1 MRIRLADG
9 DLVQIAFE
17 GFGRPLRNAAR
28 INNEE
33 PKLISV
39 LAMKWNIMAKPH
51 VALLGLGT
59 MGAGMAGRLLSAG
72 FPLSVYNRNAERAK
86 PYAELGASFASSP
99 REAASQAE
107 VVISMVADD
116 VASREVWLGTN
127 GALAGA
133 KSGAVLIE
141 SSTLSV
147 SWIKELA
154 TSASRANCEL
164 LDAPVTGTK
173 PHAESGQLLFL
184 VGGSAK
190 TLERVR
196 PVLSILGRDAI
207 HLGPTG
213 SGALMKL
220 INNFLAAVQAVS
232 FGEALSLI
240 EAGGLDRAKTTSIL
254 TEGAPGSAI
263 LKRVA
268 ERVASGDFTPHFHLS
283 LMAKDV
289 SYAIEEGRCRQVN
302 MQTAAAA
309 LTAFKQAIANG
320 LGEKDFTAVVQ
331 AIDNPPAKS
340 A

>member
-1 MRIRLADG
+1 MT
-9 DLVQIAFE
+9 
-17 GFGRPLRNAAR
+17 
-28 INNEE
+28 
-33 PKLISV
+33 
-39 LAMKWNIMAKPH
+39 KPH

-59 MGAGMAGRLLSAG
+59 MGAGMAGRLLSGG
-72 FPLSVYNRNAERAK
+72 FPLSVYSRNANRAK
-86 PYAELGASFASSP
+86 PYAERGASLASSP

-107 VVISMVADD
+107 VIISMVADD
-116 VASREVWLGTN
+116 VASREVWSGTN
-127 GALAGA
+127 GALDGV
-133 KSGAVLIE
+133 KPGAVLIE

-147 SWIKELA
+147 GWVKELA
-154 TSASRANCEL
+154 TSAAQANCEL

-190 TLERVR
+190 ALERVT
-196 PVLSILGRDAI
+196 PVLSVMGRDAI

-240 EAGGLDRAKTTSIL
+240 EAGGLDQAKATSIL
-254 TEGAPGSAI
+254 TEGAPGSPI

-268 ERVASGDFTPHFHLS
+268 ERVATGDFTPHFHLS

-289 SYAIEEGRCRQVN
+289 SYAIEEGRRRHVN
-302 MQTAAAA
+302 LQTAAAA
-309 LTAFKQAIANG
+309 LAAFKQAVASG
-320 LGEKDFTAVVQ
+320 LGESDFTAVVQ
-331 AIDNPPAKS
+331 AIGHPPAKS

>member
-1 MRIRLADG
+1 M
-9 DLVQIAFE
+9 
-17 GFGRPLRNAAR
+17 
-28 INNEE
+28 
-33 PKLISV
+33 S
-39 LAMKWNIMAKPH
+39 KPH

-72 FPLSVYNRNAERAK
+72 FPLSVYNRNADRAK
-86 PYAELGASFASSP
+86 PYAERGASVASSP
-99 REAASQAE
+99 REAAAQAE
-107 VVISMVADD
+107 IIISMVADD
-116 VASREVWLGTN
+116 VASREIWLGTN

-133 KSGAVLIE
+133 KPGTVLIE

-147 SWIKELA
+147 GWIKELA
-154 TSASRANCEL
+154 TAASRANCEL

-184 VGGSAK
+184 VGGSAQ
-190 TLERVR
+190 TLDRVR
-196 PVLSILGRDAI
+196 PVLSVLGRDAI

-240 EAGGLDRAKTTSIL
+240 EAGGLDRAKATSIL
-254 TEGAPGSAI
+254 TEGAPGSPI

-289 SYAIEEGRCRQVN
+289 TYAIEEGRRRHVN

-309 LTAFKQAIANG
+309 LSAFKQAVTSG
-320 LGEKDFTAVVQ
+320 LGERDFTAVVQ
-331 AIDNPPAKS
+331 AIGHPPAKS

>member
-1 MRIRLADG
+1 
-9 DLVQIAFE
+9 
-17 GFGRPLRNAAR
+17 
-28 INNEE
+28 
-33 PKLISV
+33 
-39 LAMKWNIMAKPH
+39 
-51 VALLGLGT
+51 
-59 MGAGMAGRLLSAG
+59 MGAGMAGRLLSSG
-72 FPLSVYNRNAERAK
+72 FPVSVYNRNPERAK
-86 PYAELGASFASSP
+86 PFAERGASVANSP
-99 REAASQAE
+99 RDAALNAE

-116 VASREVWLGTN
+116 VASREIWLGPN
-127 GALAGA
+127 GALAAA
-133 KSGAVLIE
+133 KSGAVWIE

-147 SWIKELA
+147 GWIKELA
-154 TSASRANCEL
+154 TNASRANCEL

-184 VGGSAK
+184 VGGSANA
-190 TLERVR
+190 LDRVR
-196 PVLSILGRDAI
+196 PVLSVMGRDAI

-240 EAGGLDRAKTTSIL
+240 EAGSLDRAKATAIL
-254 TEGAPGSAI
+254 TEGAPGSPI
-263 LKRVA
+263 IKRVA
-268 ERVASGDFTPHFHLS
+268 ERVESGDFTPHFHLS

-289 SYAIEEGRCRQVN
+289 SYAIEEGRRRQVN

-309 LTAFKQAIANG
+309 LTAFKQAVANG

-331 AIDNPPAKS
+331 AIGHPPAKS

>member
-1 MRIRLADG
+1 M
-9 DLVQIAFE
+9 
-17 GFGRPLRNAAR
+17 P
-28 INNEE
+28 
-33 PKLISV
+33 
-39 LAMKWNIMAKPH
+39 KPH

-59 MGAGMAGRLLSAG
+59 MGAGMAGRLLSSG
-72 FPLSVYNRNAERAK
+72 FPVSVYNRNPERAK
-86 PYAELGASFASSP
+86 PFAERGASVANSP
-99 REAASQAE
+99 RDAALNAE

-116 VASREVWLGTN
+116 VASREIWLGPN
-127 GALAGA
+127 GALAAA
-133 KSGAVLIE
+133 KSGAVWIE

-147 SWIKELA
+147 GWIKELA
-154 TSASRANCEL
+154 TNASRANCEL

-184 VGGSAK
+184 VGGSANA
-190 TLERVR
+190 LDRVR
-196 PVLSILGRDAI
+196 PVLSVMGRDAI

-240 EAGGLDRAKTTSIL
+240 EAGSLDRAKATAIL
-254 TEGAPGSAI
+254 TEGAPGSPI
-263 LKRVA
+263 IKRVA
-268 ERVASGDFTPHFHLS
+268 ERVESGDFTPHFHLS

-289 SYAIEEGRCRQVN
+289 SYAIEEGRRRQVN

-309 LTAFKQAIANG
+309 LTAFKQAVANG

-331 AIDNPPAKS
+331 AIGHPPAKS

>member
-1 MRIRLADG
+1 MT
-9 DLVQIAFE
+9 
-17 GFGRPLRNAAR
+17 
-28 INNEE
+28 
-33 PKLISV
+33 
-39 LAMKWNIMAKPH
+39 KPH

-59 MGAGMAGRLLSAG
+59 MGAGMAGRLLSGG
-72 FPLSVYNRNAERAK
+72 FPLSVYSRNANRAK
-86 PYAELGASFASSP
+86 PYAERGASLASSP

-107 VVISMVADD
+107 VIISMVADD
-116 VASREVWLGTN
+116 VASREVWSGTN
-127 GALAGA
+127 GALDGV
-133 KSGAVLIE
+133 KPGAVLIE

-147 SWIKELA
+147 GWVKELA
-154 TSASRANCEL
+154 TSAAQANCEL

-190 TLERVR
+190 ALERVT
-196 PVLSILGRDAI
+196 PVLSVMGRDAI

-240 EAGGLDRAKTTSIL
+240 EAGGLDQAKATSIL
-254 TEGAPGSAI
+254 TEGAPGSPI

-268 ERVASGDFTPHFHLS
+268 ERVATGDFTPHFHLS

-289 SYAIEEGRCRQVN
+289 SYAIEEGRRRHVN
-302 MQTAAAA
+302 LQTAAAA
-309 LTAFKQAIANG
+309 LAAFKQAVASG
-320 LGEKDFTAVVQ
+320 LGESDFTAVVQ
-331 AIDNPPAKS
+331 AIGHPPAKT

>member
-1 MRIRLADG
+1 M
-9 DLVQIAFE
+9 
-17 GFGRPLRNAAR
+17 
-28 INNEE
+28 
-33 PKLISV
+33 S
-39 LAMKWNIMAKPH
+39 KPR

-72 FPLSVYNRNAERAK
+72 FPLSVYNRNAERAR
-86 PYAELGASFASSP
+86 PFAERGATLASSP

-107 VVISMVADD
+107 IVISMVADD
-116 VASREVWLGTN
+116 IASKEIWLGPN
-127 GALAGA
+127 GALSAA

-141 SSTLSV
+141 CSTLSV
-147 SWIKELA
+147 GWIKELA
-154 TSASRANCEL
+154 TSASQVNCEL

-184 VGGSAK
+184 VGGSAEA
-190 TLERVR
+190 LDRAR

-232 FGEALSLI
+232 FGEALSLV
-240 EAGGLDRAKTTSIL
+240 EAGGLDQGKATSIL
-254 TEGAPGSAI
+254 TEGAPGSPI

-268 ERVASGDFTPHFHLS
+268 ERVASSDFTPHFHLS

-289 SYAIEEGRCRQVN
+289 SYAIEEGRRRQVN

-309 LTAFKQAIANG
+309 LTAFKQAVASG

-331 AIDNPPAKS
+331 AISHAPAKS

>member
-1 MRIRLADG
+1 MT
-9 DLVQIAFE
+9 
-17 GFGRPLRNAAR
+17 
-28 INNEE
+28 
-33 PKLISV
+33 
-39 LAMKWNIMAKPH
+39 KPH
-51 VALLGLGT
+51 VAILGLGT

-72 FPLSVYNRNAERAK
+72 FPLSVYNRNADRAK
-86 PYAELGASFASSP
+86 PYAERGASVASSP
-99 REAASQAE
+99 SEAVSQAE
-107 VVISMVADD
+107 IVISMVADD
-116 VASREVWLGTN
+116 VASREIWLGTN
-127 GALAGA
+127 GALAGV
-133 KSGAVLIE
+133 KRGAVLIE
-141 SSTLSV
+141 ASTLSV
-147 SWIKELA
+147 GWVKELA
-154 TSASRANCEL
+154 ASASQVHCEF

-190 TLERVR
+190 ALDRAR
-196 PVLSILGRDAI
+196 PVLSVMGRDAI

-240 EAGGLDRAKTTSIL
+240 EAGGLDRAKATSIL
-254 TEGAPGSAI
+254 TEGAPGSPI
-263 LKRVA
+263 LKRVT

-289 SYAIEEGRCRQVN
+289 TYAIEEGRRRQVN

-309 LTAFKQAIANG
+309 LAAFKQAVASG

-331 AIDNPPAKS
+331 VGHPSAKS

>member
-1 MRIRLADG
+1 M
-9 DLVQIAFE
+9 
-17 GFGRPLRNAAR
+17 P
-28 INNEE
+28 
-33 PKLISV
+33 
-39 LAMKWNIMAKPH
+39 KPH

-59 MGAGMAGRLLSAG
+59 MGAGMAGRLLSSG

-86 PYAELGASFASSP
+86 PFAERGASVANSP
-99 REAASQAE
+99 RDAALNAE

-116 VASREVWLGTN
+116 VASREIWLGPN

-147 SWIKELA
+147 GWIKELA
-154 TSASRANCEL
+154 TNASRGNCEL

-184 VGGSAK
+184 VGGSANA
-190 TLERVR
+190 LDRVR
-196 PVLSILGRDAI
+196 PVLSVMGRDAI

-240 EAGGLDRAKTTSIL
+240 DAGGLDHVKASSIL
-254 TEGAPGSAI
+254 TEGAPGSPI
-263 LKRVA
+263 LKRVT

-289 SYAIEEGRCRQVN
+289 TYAIEEGRRRQVN
-302 MQTAAAA
+302 IQTAAAA
-309 LTAFKQAIANG
+309 LLAFKQAVASG

-331 AIDNPPAKS
+331 AIGHPPAKS

>member
-1 MRIRLADG
+1 M
-9 DLVQIAFE
+9 V
-17 GFGRPLRNAAR
+17 
-28 INNEE
+28 
-33 PKLISV
+33 
-39 LAMKWNIMAKPH
+39 KPH

-59 MGAGMAGRLLSAG
+59 MGAGMAGRLLSSG
-72 FPLSVYNRNAERAK
+72 FPVSVYNRNPERAK
-86 PYAELGASFASSP
+86 PFAERGASVANSP
-99 REAASQAE
+99 RDAALNAE

-116 VASREVWLGTN
+116 VASREIWLGPN
-127 GALAGA
+127 GALVAA

-147 SWIKELA
+147 GWIKELA
-154 TSASRANCEL
+154 TNASRANCEL

-184 VGGSAK
+184 VGGSANA
-190 TLERVR
+190 LDRVR
-196 PVLSILGRDAI
+196 PVLSVMGRDAI

-240 EAGGLDRAKTTSIL
+240 EAGSLDRAKATAIL
-254 TEGAPGSAI
+254 TEGAPGSPI
-263 LKRVA
+263 IKRVA
-268 ERVASGDFTPHFHLS
+268 ERVESGDFTPHFHLS

-289 SYAIEEGRCRQVN
+289 SYAIEEGRRRQVN

-309 LTAFKQAIANG
+309 LTAFKQAVANG

-331 AIDNPPAKS
+331 AIGHPPAKS

>member
-1 MRIRLADG
+1 M
-9 DLVQIAFE
+9 
-17 GFGRPLRNAAR
+17 P
-28 INNEE
+28 
-33 PKLISV
+33 
-39 LAMKWNIMAKPH
+39 KPH

-86 PYAELGASFASSP
+86 PFAERGASVANSP
-99 REAASQAE
+99 RDAALNAE
-107 VVISMVADD
+107 IVISMVADD
-116 VASREVWLGTN
+116 VASREVWLGTH

-133 KSGAVLIE
+133 RPGTVLIE

-147 SWIKELA
+147 GWIQELA
-154 TSASRANCEL
+154 SSASRIDCEL

-184 VGGSAK
+184 VGGSANA
-190 TLERVR
+190 LDRVR
-196 PVLSILGRDAI
+196 PVLSATGRDAI

-232 FGEALSLI
+232 FAEALSLVD
-240 EAGGLDRAKTTSIL
+240 AGGLDHAKATSIL
-254 TEGAPGSAI
+254 TEGAPGSPI
-263 LKRVA
+263 LKRVT

-289 SYAIEEGRCRQVN
+289 TYAIEEGRRRQVN

-309 LTAFKQAIANG
+309 LLAFKEAVANG

-331 AIDNPPAKS
+331 AIGHPPAKS

>member
-1 MRIRLADG
+1 M
-9 DLVQIAFE
+9 
-17 GFGRPLRNAAR
+17 P
-28 INNEE
+28 
-33 PKLISV
+33 
-39 LAMKWNIMAKPH
+39 KPH

-59 MGAGMAGRLLSAG
+59 MGAGMAGRLLSSG

-86 PYAELGASFASSP
+86 PFAERGASVANSP
-99 REAASQAE
+99 RDAALNAE

-116 VASREVWLGTN
+116 VASREIWLGPN
-127 GALAGA
+127 GALAAA
-133 KSGAVLIE
+133 KSRAVWIE

-147 SWIKELA
+147 GWIKELA
-154 TSASRANCEL
+154 TNASRANCEL

-184 VGGSAK
+184 VGGSANA
-190 TLERVR
+190 LDRVR
-196 PVLSILGRDAI
+196 PVLSVMGRDAI

-240 EAGGLDRAKTTSIL
+240 EAGSLDRAKATAIL
-254 TEGAPGSAI
+254 TEGAPGSPI
-263 LKRVA
+263 IKRVA
-268 ERVASGDFTPHFHLS
+268 ERVESGDFTPHFHLS

-289 SYAIEEGRCRQVN
+289 SYAIEEGRRRQVN

-309 LTAFKQAIANG
+309 LTAFKQAVANG

-331 AIDNPPAKS
+331 AIGHPPAKS

>member
-1 MRIRLADG
+1 MRRLM
-9 DLVQIAFE
+9 
-17 GFGRPLRNAAR
+17 
-28 INNEE
+28 
-33 PKLISV
+33 PKS
-39 LAMKWNIMAKPH
+39 H

-59 MGAGMAGRLLSAG
+59 MGAGMAGRLLSSG

-86 PYAELGASFASSP
+86 PFAERGASIANSP
-99 REAASQAE
+99 RDATLNAE

-116 VASREVWLGTN
+116 VASREIWLGPN
-127 GALAGA
+127 GALAAA
-133 KSGAVLIE
+133 KSGAVWIE

-147 SWIKELA
+147 GWIKELA
-154 TSASRANCEL
+154 TNASRANCEL

-190 TLERVR
+190 ALERAR
-196 PVLSILGRDAI
+196 PVLSAMGKDAI

-240 EAGGLDRAKTTSIL
+240 EAGGLDHAKATSIL
-254 TEGAPGSAI
+254 TEGAPGSPI

-289 SYAIEEGRCRQVN
+289 SYAIEEGRRRQVN

-309 LTAFKQAIANG
+309 LTSFKQAVANG

-331 AIDNPPAKS
+331 AIGHPPAKS

>member
-1 MRIRLADG
+1 MSKPRI
-9 DLVQIAFE
+9 
-17 GFGRPLRNAAR
+17 
-28 INNEE
+28 
-33 PKLISV
+33 
-39 LAMKWNIMAKPH
+39 
-51 VALLGLGT
+51 ALLGLGT

-86 PYAELGASFASSP
+86 PYAERGATIASSP
-99 REAASQAE
+99 REAASHAE
-107 VVISMVADD
+107 IVISMVADD
-116 VASREVWLGTN
+116 VASREIWLGTN
-127 GALAGA
+127 GALSAA

-141 SSTLSV
+141 CSTLSV
-147 SWIKELA
+147 GWIKELA
-154 TSASRANCEL
+154 SSASGANCEL

-190 TLERVR
+190 ALDRAR

-232 FGEALSLI
+232 FREALSLI
-240 EAGGLDRAKTTSIL
+240 QAGGLDQAKATSIL
-254 TEGAPGSAI
+254 TEGAPGSPI

-289 SYAIEEGRCRQVN
+289 SYAIEEGRRRHVN

-309 LTAFKQAIANG
+309 LLAFKQAVASG
-320 LGEKDFTAVVQ
+320 FGEKDFAAVVQ
-331 AIDNPPAKS
+331 AIGHPPAKS